1 MLTNEKI
8 AALKR
13 LFGDELAEEI
23 IANIEQKSQLIE
35 QLGVEYKDFSPV
47 SENDAAPAVEAVDR
61 IEADVKTLLL
71 DIIDENGQLVQM
83 TSDAL
88 AAASAAREAVKELRA
103 VVEELRAIVDE
114 RPRSVTET
122 EGAKSVPDALQHAV
136 QRPRTYKPVTM

>member
-1 MLTNEKI
+1 MLTSEKI

-35 QLGVEYKDFSPV
+35 QLGVEYKDMSPI
-47 SENDAAPAVEAVDR
+47 SENETPAVEAIDR

-71 DIIDENGQLVQM
+71 DVIDENGQLVQM

-88 AAASAAREAVKELRA
+88 AAAKAAREAVDELRA
-103 VVEELRAIVDE
+103 IVEELRAIVDE